1 MALTERNRLLLAHE
15 LSRPPG
21 ESFLEPPADATP
33 ELLES
38 VVSILT
44 TSTTEQAIAPKVPF
58 TTRAWIE
65 ETVILTPKDS
75 KGAKPEDRQLW
86 VRYDL
91 PGADE
96 GDPDSALTQALNR
109 LAEQT
114 KRVSQP

>member
-1 MALTERNRLLLAHE
+1 MRDALEMWKKFRLSEAYE
-15 LSRPPG
+15 
-21 ESFLEPPADATP
+21 
-33 ELLES
+33 
-38 VVSILT
+38 VVKTAVVVIGRRTYRIEVLRSYWN
-44 TSTTEQAIAPKVPF
+44 PKVPF
-58 TTRAWIE
+58 TTRAWVE

-96 GDPDSALTQALNR
+96 GDPDSALTQALDR